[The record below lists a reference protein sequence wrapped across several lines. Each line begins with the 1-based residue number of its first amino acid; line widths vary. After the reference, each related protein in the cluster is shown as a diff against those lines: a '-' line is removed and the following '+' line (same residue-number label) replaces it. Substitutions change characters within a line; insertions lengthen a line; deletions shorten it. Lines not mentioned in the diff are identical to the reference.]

1 MPAKKRVAVIEA
13 GQSDADSL
21 ASLFILLGYG
31 GMSISSYLHHNGY
44 EVKYFPMFA
53 SLKLDWKYILSSHYL
68 LISTM
73 VHTAKLGYEI
83 ADAVRRHPN
92 PPVIIFGGPHPTCE
106 PEDTLKHCDYVATNE
121 GEETSLE
128 LLRILDGS
136 SDARIADVHGLVY
149 RGADGRIVYTPR
161 RAVMTEIDFRLEP
174 ALIHHYPGI
183 VGNLMRIDD
192 KMVRR

>member
-1 MPAKKRVAVIEA
+1 MPTKKRVAVIEA
-13 GQSDADSL
+13 GQPDADSL

-44 EVKYFPMFA
+44 EVKYFPMFT

-83 ADAVRRHPN
+83 ADAVRQHPN

-106 PEDTLKHCDYVATNE
+106 PEDTLKHCDFVATNE

-128 LLRILDGS
+128 LLRILDGV
-136 SDARIADVHGLVY
+136 SDAKIEDVHGLVY
-149 RGADGRIVYTPR
+149 RGATGVPSTPR
-161 RAVMTEIDFRLEP
+161 GAP
-174 ALIHHYPGI
+174 S
-183 VGNLMRIDD
+183 
-192 KMVRR
+192 